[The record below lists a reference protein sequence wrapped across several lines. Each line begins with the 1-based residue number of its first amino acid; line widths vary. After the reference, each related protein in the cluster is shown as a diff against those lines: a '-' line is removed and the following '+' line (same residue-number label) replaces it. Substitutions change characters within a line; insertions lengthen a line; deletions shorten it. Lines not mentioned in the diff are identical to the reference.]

1 MKRQWQRL
9 GLPPIVYWFVC
20 HATFGSAIQVNSCMN
35 NNLSSVEA
43 ILLMQFKKQQVHFYC
58 FSAVGEDKV
67 IDVIDVHTQETIVMN
82 VKEFCQAFETP
93 VEERTSTLNCLGL
106 EVSELP
112 LGKS

>member
-1 MKRQWQRL
+1 M
-9 GLPPIVYWFVC
+9 
-20 HATFGSAIQVNSCMN
+20 TFGQKSSKLNSRP
-35 NNLSSVEA
+35 VY
-43 ILLMQFKKQQVHFYC
+43 ILLATLRYLYC

-112 LGKS
+112 LGNFKP

>member
-1 MKRQWQRL
+1 MWGSQFLVILDLWGISFHAMVVFGL
-9 GLPPIVYWFVC
+9 GKD
-20 HATFGSAIQVNSCMN
+20 
-35 NNLSSVEA
+35 
-43 ILLMQFKKQQVHFYC
+43 LLFKTLTLFFKYLYC

-112 LGKS
+112 LGNFKP

>member
-1 MKRQWQRL
+1 M
-9 GLPPIVYWFVC
+9 
-20 HATFGSAIQVNSCMN
+20 
-35 NNLSSVEA
+35 
-43 ILLMQFKKQQVHFYC
+43 
-58 FSAVGEDKV
+58 GEDKV

>member
-1 MKRQWQRL
+1 MDHKSETPNSSLNYPKLRL
-9 GLPPIVYWFVC
+9 RRRVGLINLLLGR
-20 HATFGSAIQVNSCMN
+20 FGFCNPR
-35 NNLSSVEA
+35 LSSHE
-43 ILLMQFKKQQVHFYC
+43 ITSL

-112 LGKS
+112 LGKFKP

>member
-1 MKRQWQRL
+1 ML
-9 GLPPIVYWFVC
+9 
-20 HATFGSAIQVNSCMN
+20 SCRYT
-35 NNLSSVEA
+35 LYV
-43 ILLMQFKKQQVHFYC
+43 FKSLFFKYLYY

-112 LGKS
+112 LGKFKVH